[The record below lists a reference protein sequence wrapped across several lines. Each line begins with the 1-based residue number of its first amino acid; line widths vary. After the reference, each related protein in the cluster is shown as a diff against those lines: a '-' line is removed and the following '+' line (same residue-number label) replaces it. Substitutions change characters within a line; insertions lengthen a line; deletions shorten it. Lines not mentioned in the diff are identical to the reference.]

1 MLDKELVTG
10 QKHLSK
16 QQDLDGFIDCL
27 ERAREV
33 AEEHEELQSC
43 ISKLL
48 AGGTSDN

>member
-1 MLDKELVTG
+1 MLDKELVIG

-16 QQDLDGFIDCL
+16 NQDLDCFIDCL
-27 ERAREV
+27 ERAKDV

-48 AGGTSDN
+48 AGGSCDN